1 MGPQVS
7 LATAGDIIRL
17 GLILLLVAVVGL
29 GPLVIAYRRRM
40 SSPEMEKPYRD
51 HHDPGALERLERR
64 HGHVVREPVRAVE
77 VETDDAPVSA
87 VPDRSRSTARPST
100 ALGAETPAQ

>member
-1 MGPQVS
+1 MAPHVA

-40 SSPEMEKPYRD
+40 SSPDMEKPYRD
-51 HHDPGALERLERR
+51 HHDAGALERLERR
-64 HGHVVREPVRAVE
+64 HGHVLRETVRAVE
-77 VETDDAPVSA
+77 VEPLDAP
-87 VPDRSRSTARPST
+87 PGTAPV
-100 ALGAETPAQ
+100 APV